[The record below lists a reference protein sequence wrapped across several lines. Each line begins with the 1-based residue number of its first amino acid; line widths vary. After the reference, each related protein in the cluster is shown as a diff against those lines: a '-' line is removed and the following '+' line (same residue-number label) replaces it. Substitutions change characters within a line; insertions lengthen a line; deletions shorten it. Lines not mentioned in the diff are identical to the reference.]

1 MKSRHLFLTQLAT
14 KPLRVIAPVASLIL
28 LASCATSFPV
38 DRSPA
43 GCTLPTIKANQIR
56 LLTWNLGYGGEGAGA
71 DFFADGGR
79 RLIPSNKST
88 VEQYTRGIRK
98 TIESHAADIYLL
110 QEAARPSTVNHNVDV
125 LGAVASSLPCYSLSY
140 SPKVAEVFLGIHI
153 NVGQAILSHWAPLSS
168 SRLALPGIPGSHML
182 KQRYFLLVN
191 RYAIAGSTHEL
202 VIANTHLAVID
213 KNAKTRMAQLKTVS
227 SFLESEYAKG
237 NYVLVG
243 GDWNLQ
249 FEKLH
254 LPHSTAAKYL
264 TWVHPFPAWFPP
276 KGFHRGYDPHVPTVR
291 SLDRPYSAGKNFVTT
306 GDGFVYSPN
315 ITMTR
320 IRVIQDGFAYSDH
333 QPVEASFT
341 LEGLDGGAVH

>member
-1 MKSRHLFLTQLAT
+1 M
-14 KPLRVIAPVASLIL
+14 VPVASLIL

-43 GCTLPTIKANQIR
+43 GCSLPSVKTNKLR

-79 RLIPSNKST
+79 RLIPSNRST
-88 VEQYTRGIRK
+88 VERYTRGIRK
-98 TIESHAADIYLL
+98 TIDSHTADIYLL

-125 LGAVASSLPCYSLSY
+125 LGAVASSLSCYALSY

-153 NVGQAILSHWAPLSS
+153 NIGQATLSRWTPRSS
-168 SRLALPGIPGSHML
+168 KRLALPGIPGSHLL

-191 RYAIAGSTHEL
+191 RYAVSGSRHEL
-202 VIANTHLAVID
+202 VIANAHLAVFD
-213 KNAKTRMAQLKTVS
+213 KNAETRMAELRTIS

-237 NYVLVG
+237 NYVIVG
-243 GDWNLQ
+243 GDWNLE

-254 LPHSTAAKYL
+254 RPHTTEAKYL
-264 TWVHPFPAWFPP
+264 TWVHPFPVWFPP
-276 KGFHRGYDPHVPTVR
+276 KGFHRGYDPNVPTVR
-291 SLDRPYSAGKNFVTT
+291 SLDQPYRRGKNFVTT

-315 ITMTR
+315 IKMTR
-320 IRVIQDGFAYSDH
+320 IGVIQDGFAYSDH
-333 QPVEASFT
+333 QPVAATFE
-341 LEGLDGGAVH
+341 LEGVGGGAVH

>member
-1 MKSRHLFLTQLAT
+1 MKSKHLFLTLVAT
-14 KPLRVIAPVASLIL
+14 KPLRVLAPLASLLL

-38 DRSPA
+38 DRSTA
-43 GCTLPTIKANQIR
+43 GCTLPAIATHQIR
-56 LLTWNLGYGGEGAGA
+56 LFTWNLGYGGEGAGA

-79 RLIPSNKST
+79 RLIPSNRSA

-110 QEAARPSTVNHNVDV
+110 QEAARPSTMNHNVNV
-125 LGAVASSLPCYSLSY
+125 VGAVASSLSCYTLSY
-140 SPKVAEVFLGIHI
+140 SPKVAEVFLGFHI
-153 NVGQAILSHWAPLSS
+153 NVGQAILSRWTPRSS
-168 SRLALPGIPGSHML
+168 SRLALPGIPGSHVL

-191 RYAIAGSTHEL
+191 RYAISGSTHEL
-202 VIANTHLAVID
+202 VVASTHLAVID
-213 KNAKTRMAQLKTVS
+213 KKAETRMAQLRTIS

-254 LPHSTAAKYL
+254 LPHTTEAKYL

-276 KGFHRGYDPHVPTVR
+276 KGFHRGYAPHVPTVR
-291 SLDRPYSAGKNFVTT
+291 SLDRPYSPGKNFVTT
-306 GDGFVYSPN
+306 GDGFIYSPN
-315 ITMTR
+315 IRMTAV
-320 IRVIQDGFAYSDH
+320 RVIKDGFAYSDH
-333 QPVEASFT
+333 QPVAATFE
-341 LEGLDGGAVH
+341 LEGIGGSAVH